1 MPFAMATSRYIQ
13 LDNWDRTT
21 INLPF
26 GRGAVVGVEEVLV
39 PPDADAETMEQ
50 CRLKLEAILNEAT
63 RRAYELVGRPEGAER
78 PKGAKHLEEIKRLE
92 ETKRG

>member
-1 MPFAMATSRYIQ
+1 
-13 LDNWDRTT
+13 
-21 INLPF
+21 
-26 GRGAVVGVEEVLV
+26 VGVEEVYV

-63 RRAYELVGRPEGAER
+63 RRAYEIVGRPEGAKRHE
-78 PKGAKHLEEIKRLE
+78 GAKRLE